1 MRTRG
6 DHPSHRVLRVP
17 RSNFDGLVDLFKA
30 EVFVYNT
37 ERLVNDL
44 TRTSKFAEEKLEVID
59 ERFDQIIKE
68 FISKVKDIIS
78 SIDIQEE
85 YLAETPKTM
94 REQISDVMVHSKPRR
109 PPFTSCVECSKAEAF
124 TYNTERL
131 VNDLTRTSKFAEE
144 KLEVD
149 GSPRDLGADHLRP
162 FLLPEPWCF
171 SYDGRRGAA
180 AADPFVLTPVFT
192 ACALA
197 AAAAVVDAGF
207 LRHAAALHA
216 FAVPLVGR
224 VAREFFDREVGSDA
238 AGNLT
243 SSVQSDS
250 SHSSPRSAGSKGSG
264 DEHFDTVV
272 CISDDL
278 EGSDKDT
285 AAEALGDSVAER
297 VKETKRKRKT
307 SSTLRSPMLIFKNE
321 KRKRKKIEG
330 EYF

>member
-17 RSNFDGLVDLFKA
+17 RA

-94 REQISDVMVHSKPRR
+94 REQIRWFELVDASYNEIMEDMDM
-109 PPFTSCVECSKAEAF
+109 AEAF

-144 KLEVD
+144 KLEVID
-149 GSPRDLGADHLRP
+149 ERFNQIIKEFSIVKDDRYTRRPSSRDTEDH
-162 FLLPEPWCF
+162 
-171 SYDGRRGAA
+171 
-180 AADPFVLTPVFT
+180 
-192 ACALA
+192 
-197 AAAAVVDAGF
+197 
-207 LRHAAALHA
+207 
-216 FAVPLVGR
+216 
-224 VAREFFDREVGSDA
+224 
-238 AGNLT
+238 
-243 SSVQSDS
+243 
-250 SHSSPRSAGSKGSG
+250 
-264 DEHFDTVV
+264 
-272 CISDDL
+272 
-278 EGSDKDT
+278 
-285 AAEALGDSVAER
+285 ER
-297 VKETKRKRKT
+297 A
-307 SSTLRSPMLIFKNE
+307 
-321 KRKRKKIEG
+321 
-330 EYF
+330 YQ